1 MGDYSENKFPS
12 ANRVHWK
19 VLLREIKREINL
31 RQNEHSL
38 GRRLKNEGRRLK
50 NEPDTKNFLGVRI
63 TNDKSLVSFG
73 SFVLNLR
80 V

>member
-1 MGDYSENKFPS
+1 MGDYNENKFPS
-12 ANRVHWK
+12 ANRAHWK

-38 GRRLKNEGRRLK
+38 GRRLNEGRRLK
-50 NEPDTKNFLGVRI
+50 NEPNTKSFLGVRI